1 MTSIISSL
9 PPGMVLII
17 GALLLSLL
25 RGRVQQVALLVL
37 PVLSALHLLCLPHDV
52 SMSREAFGLQLT
64 LVHIDGLSLVWGYIF
79 HIAAF
84 VSALYAL
91 HVKDT
96 LQHVSALL
104 YVGAAIGAVFAG
116 DLVTLFV
123 YWELT
128 AITSVFLIWASR
140 NEQAYRAGMRYLI
153 VQVGSG
159 VLLLAGIVLHY
170 QSTGSID
177 FLGPFYQSP
186 SVLAEFPWQSP
197 GLGPVLIFFAFGIKA
212 AFPLLHNWLTDAY
225 PEATPTG
232 TVFLSSFT
240 TKLAIYALA
249 RAFPG
254 VESLIWIGAIMTAF
268 PIFFAVIENDLRRVL
283 TYSLN
288 NQLGFMVVGIG
299 IGTELALNGTAAHA
313 FAHILYK
320 SLLFMSMGAVL
331 YRTGTA
337 KGSELGG
344 LYKSMPWTTGFCIVG
359 AASISAFPLFS
370 GFVTKSMILTAV
382 AEEHHLVVFLVL
394 LFASAGVFHHSGI
407 KIPFF
412 AFFAHD
418 SGRRVKEA
426 PLNMLLAMGIGS
438 VLCIGIGIFPQPLYS
453 ILPYE
458 VNDYSAYTTTHVV
471 TQLQLLM
478 WSALAFTVLNLW
490 GIYPPELRSVNLDT
504 DWFYRRPFMRSSID
518 NLSPVSRMVSRL
530 GQVRERVE
538 QQLGSLLR
546 RGSGLV
552 RQTAGSRGISQK
564 TVSIGGMA
572 VWVAIL
578 LILYLVFYYLYG
590 GPQVSVFADLFLPQ

>member
-1 MTSIISSL
+1 MINSL

-25 RGRVQQVALLVL
+25 RGRIQQVALLVL
-37 PVLSALHLLCLPHDV
+37 PVLSALHLLYLPHGV
-52 SMSREAFGLQLT
+52 SMTREAFGLQLT
-64 LVHIDGLSLVWGYIF
+64 IVHIDGLSLIWGYIF

-128 AITSVFLIWASR
+128 AVTSVFLIWASR
-140 NEQAYRAGMRYLI
+140 NERSYRAGMRYLI
-153 VQVGSG
+153 MQVGSG

-170 QSTGSID
+170 QATGSID
-177 FLGPFYQSP
+177 FMGPFYKTT
-186 SVLAEFPWQSP
+186 SVLSEFPFGSP
-197 GLGPVLIFFAFGIKA
+197 GLGTVLIFLAFGIKA
-212 AFPLLHNWLTDAY
+212 AFPLLHNWLIDSY

-232 TVFLSSFT
+232 TVFLSAFT
-240 TKLAIYALA
+240 TKLAIYTLA
-249 RAFPG
+249 RGFPG
-254 VESLIWIGAIMTAF
+254 VECLIWIGAIMAAF

-283 TYSLN
+283 AYSLN

-299 IGTELALNGTAAHA
+299 IGSELALNGTAAHA

-320 SLLFMSMGAVL
+320 ALLFMSMGAVL

-370 GFVTKSMILTAV
+370 GFVTKSLILTAV
-382 AEEHHLVVFLVL
+382 ADADHLVVFLVL

-418 SGRRVKEA
+418 SGKRVKEA
-426 PLNMLLAMGIGS
+426 PLNMLLAMGIAAI
-438 VLCIGIGIFPQPLYS
+438 LCIGIGVYPKPLYA

-458 VNDYSAYTTTHVV
+458 VDYNAYTTTHVI
-471 TQLQLLM
+471 TQLQLLL

-504 DWFYRRPFMRSSID
+504 DWFYRRPFMRSPTD
-518 NLSPVSRMVSRL
+518 NMSPVGRVVARL
-530 GQVRERVE
+530 GEIRRGVDKNV
-538 QQLGSLLR
+538 GSLLR
-546 RGSGLV
+546 RGATLV
-552 RQTAGSRGISQK
+552 RTVAGSRGISQK
-564 TVSIGGMA
+564 TASIGGMA

-578 LILYLVFYYLYG
+578 LTLYLVFYY
-590 GPQVSVFADLFLPQ
+590 VSSWS